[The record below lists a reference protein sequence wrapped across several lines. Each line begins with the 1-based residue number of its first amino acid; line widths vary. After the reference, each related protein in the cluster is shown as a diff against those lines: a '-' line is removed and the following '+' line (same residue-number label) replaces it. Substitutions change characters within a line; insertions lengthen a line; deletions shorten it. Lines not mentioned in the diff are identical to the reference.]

1 MYLPD
6 QELFDCIYQHSE
18 DMGFNTYDHLPL
30 RTENASYP
38 FVEVGDV
45 QQINI
50 ANKTAIGAQLNI
62 TLNVWGGAEDRFVVS
77 QISEQLSELAN
88 GVLLTDHFRFVGRPS
103 KTDKQI
109 LTDTSV
115 ENTVLKHGIVMLVF
129 NLGQEE

>member
-6 QELFDCIYQHSE
+6 QELFDCIYERSE
-18 DMGFNTYDHLPL
+18 EMGFNTYDHLPL

-115 ENTVLKHGIVMLVF
+115 ENTVLKHGIIMLVF
-129 NLGQEE
+129 NLG

>member
-88 GVLLTDHFRFVGRPS
+88 DVLLTDHFRFVGHPS
-103 KTDKQI
+103 RTDKQI

-115 ENTVLKHGIVMLVF
+115 PDTVLKHGIVALVF
-129 NLGQEE
+129 TLG

>member
-115 ENTVLKHGIVMLVF
+115 ENTVLKHGIIMLVF
-129 NLGQEE
+129 NLG

>member
-77 QISEQLSELAN
+77 QISEQLSEMAN
-88 GVLLTDHFRFVGRPS
+88 GVLLTDHFRFVGHPS
-103 KTDKQI
+103 RTDKQI

-115 ENTVLKHGIVMLVF
+115 PDTVLKHGIVALVF
-129 NLGQEE
+129 TLG